1 MDKISRLTR
10 AKRKYRQWLHSKV
23 PGFQGCFPYFGTRV
37 YFPPGSWSFSM
48 ACEQGIYE
56 WDNVQLL
63 RRLVRPGTWMFDVG
77 ANIGLM
83 AAPVLSAVRDC
94 KVLSFEP
101 SPNSAPSLEKTIAG
115 SSYGDRWR
123 LVRKAAGASVG
134 ETEFCV
140 SPQQASYY
148 DGVVNTHRVEGGK
161 SVKVATTTLDTE
173 WIALGRPEV
182 SVIKI
187 DVEGWETE
195 VLKGA
200 GELMRVQRPR
210 ILLEWNATN
219 LKAAGV
225 DQHSLLEIAAAA
237 NYRVFTVQEF
247 MEIANSA
254 VLEMQMLRGESFLL
268 AAE

>member
-10 AKRKYRQWLHSKV
+10 AKRKYRQWLHSRV
-23 PGFQGCFPYFGTRV
+23 PGLQGRFSYFGTTV
-37 YFPPGSWSFSM
+37 HFPPGSWSFSM

-63 RRLVRPGTWMFDVG
+63 RLLVRPGTWMFDVG

-83 AAPVLSAVRDC
+83 AVPVLRAIPDG

-101 SPNSAPSLEKTIAG
+101 SPNSAPWLEKTVAG
-115 SSYGDRWR
+115 SPYGDRWR
-123 LVRKAAGASVG
+123 LVRKAAGATIG

-148 DGVVNTHRVEGGK
+148 DGVVDTHRVEGGRTE
-161 SVKVATTTLDTE
+161 KVPTTTLDTE
-173 WIALGRPEV
+173 WAALGRPEV

-187 DVEGWETE
+187 DVEGWESE

-200 GELMRVQRPR
+200 SELMSSQRPR
-210 ILLEWNATN
+210 ILLEWNAAN
-219 LKAAGV
+219 LAANGI
-225 DQHSLLEIAAAA
+225 DPHSLLEIAAAA

-247 MEIANSA
+247 MEITNSA
-254 VLEMQMLRGESFLL
+254 VLDLQMLRGESFLL
-268 AAE
+268 SAR